1 MTSIRAFASIPFFQ
15 DAGEDINNLPERF
28 AELGIDRSTASI
40 KQAELAQLAMVA
52 STYWD
57 MVAVLENIEVQS
69 HPLNSLN
76 SCSKTIRLGYK

>member
-1 MTSIRAFASIPFFQ
+1 MQ
-15 DAGEDINNLPERF
+15 EEINNLPERF

-57 MVAVLENIEVQS
+57 MVAVLENIQVQKS
-69 HPLNSLN
+69 SVELSEQF
-76 SCSKTIRLGYK
+76 CKTTRLGYKWGP